1 MTKRLSL
8 IFIILCMTISI
19 LGARTQMPSNFKEE
33 SPVTVEPLEPLPD
46 KGSFTL
52 AVQIPSFSYNFAG
65 IDFYALHDTAG
76 IEPFRMSSPLPATA
90 VSFTW
95 SPDDRFSF
103 GGKVR
108 FATERYAPEFCPVP
122 GRKTVLCADFFASAG
137 VMTTP
142 IPFDDGNCIMF
153 FDGSVLGASW
163 RTNYEWSTVCPSM
176 GVSERLHLGRRFIT
190 MSFGIEATAALDVIG
205 PEDERTVM
213 FALRPNLSL
222 VWRWS

>member
-1 MTKRLSL
+1 MLKKLPIL
-8 IFIILCMTISI
+8 IIVLGILMGHLEAKTP
-19 LGARTQMPSNFKEE
+19 MPSNFHEE
-33 SPVTVEPLEPLPD
+33 IPTPLSD
-46 KGSFTL
+46 RGSIML
-52 AVQIPSFSYNFAG
+52 SVQIPSFSYSFAG

-76 IEPFRMSSPLPATA
+76 IEPFRMSSLLPTTA
-90 VSFTW
+90 VSFIW

-103 GGKVR
+103 GGKIR

-153 FDGSVLGASW
+153 FDGSVLLAASW

-176 GVSERLHLGRRFIT
+176 GVSARLHLGRRFIT

-222 VWRWS
+222 VCRWS